1 LKKFLFCAICILG
14 LLFGWGMAKFLS
26 PSPVILQKTVA
37 KSSPFPAH
45 SEPVILE
52 NTRLM
57 VRYSYGGCGHYELKE
72 KRLPSSWIGKSASDV
87 SLTGTLFE
95 TYENNILYFAKI
107 SQEKCNRHFI
117 LTIKNNQLIVQY
129 QNDPSRIRDCYD
141 FLPQLL
147 PQEELEK
154 LKAGI
159 EIESEEEL
167 TRLLEDYCS

>member
-95 TYENNILYFAKI
+95 TYENGMAIGHTDTFFEVAVPTPTPLR
-107 SQEKCNRHFI
+107 S
-117 LTIKNNQLIVQY
+117 
-129 QNDPSRIRDCYD
+129 
-141 FLPQLL
+141 
-147 PQEELEK
+147 ELR
-154 LKAGI
+154 
-159 EIESEEEL
+159 SV
-167 TRLLEDYCS
+167 RLLGVEGERLIGRIEEVDI